1 MKVILLK
8 DVKGLGKAGQVA
20 NASDGYARNFLFPK
34 KLAMEATEGNLKVL
48 EKKRAD
54 IEAQRAMD
62 KAVAEDIKAK
72 VEAAAPIT
80 IYSKAGEGGRL
91 FGAVTSK
98 DIAEAF
104 FKEYKIELD
113 KKKIELDTPIKQAG
127 PATVELKLFQGVSA
141 KLKVQVETT
150 K

>member
-34 KLAMEATEGNLKVL
+34 KLAMEATDSNMKVL
-48 EKKRAD
+48 EKKRAE

-62 KAVAEDIKAK
+62 KAVAEELKAK
-72 VEAAAPIT
+72 IEAADPVLIE
-80 IYSKAGEGGRL
+80 SKAGEGGRL
-91 FGAVTSK
+91 FGAVTAK
-98 DIAEAF
+98 DIADAF

-113 KKKIELDTPIKQAG
+113 KKKIVLDTPLKQVG
-127 PATVELKLFQGVSA
+127 PAEVELKLYQGISA
-141 KLKVQVETT
+141 KLKVKIEA